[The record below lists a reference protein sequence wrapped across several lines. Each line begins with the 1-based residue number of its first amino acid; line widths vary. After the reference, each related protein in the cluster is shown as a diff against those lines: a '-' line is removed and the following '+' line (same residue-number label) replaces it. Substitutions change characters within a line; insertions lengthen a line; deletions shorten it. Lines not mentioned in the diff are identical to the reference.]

1 MAHDVSGAVWII
13 DTSSA
18 TIISEKPVKV
28 NKILVTWM
36 ISSVGVLEFSEKYKE
51 GATASRKVLTMK
63 SAGASTAACNNL
75 SEWIFVDDHI
85 YQNLWLT
92 TATNIDSVYIYTR

>member
-1 MAHDVSGAVWII
+1 MAHDISGQVWIV

-18 TIISEKPVKV
+18 TILSPKPVKV
-28 NKILVTWM
+28 NKILVTWK
-36 ISSVGVLEFSEKYKE
+36 ISSAGTLEFSEAFGE
-51 GATASRKVLTMK
+51 GATQTRKVLTMK

-92 TATNIDSVYIYTR
+92 TATNIDSLFIYTR